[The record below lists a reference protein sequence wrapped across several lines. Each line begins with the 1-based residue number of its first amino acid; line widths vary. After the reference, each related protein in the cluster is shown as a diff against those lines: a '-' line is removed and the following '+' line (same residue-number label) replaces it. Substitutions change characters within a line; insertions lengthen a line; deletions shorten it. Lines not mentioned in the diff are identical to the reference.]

1 MSYQLNVCHPED
13 IKPSIITF
21 LANCSLIPIIGSG
34 FSCKVP
40 AKRGAV
46 PTGAEYKNYMYTT
59 LVESGKFSPE
69 EVDQLK
75 TMGFSSLCDYYE
87 DDDIIPS
94 SDRFNFLKNNFYSAK
109 FSDSD
114 VRRKFFEIEWP
125 YIYSLNIDDAIENS
139 SDYSTIILPNREFR
153 EELFNE
159 EKCLVKLHGDIQE
172 IVRYTKS
179 SKIFTS
185 KEYALSFEYNAW
197 ILNKLKNDYKHQN
210 ILFIGCSLDDETD
223 LKALTT
229 IPVSYQSKDN
239 LSRTLLFTIGTPG
252 IMQQSKYKQYGI
264 TDVVC
269 FDDFDSMYCFLS
281 DAWSEAQQIG
291 QKDLLEYSRL
301 TFCNIK
307 GSEKDVNQNYFFW
320 GKGLFDSKTR
330 TISYPY
336 HFISRDLSQQILAN
350 LSNNNVHI
358 IRGGHVSGK
367 SYLLADL
374 YKSIRDRSVYLF
386 DGRTRLSDAALNM
399 LLSEKACVALFDVG
413 SLNRDQFERILLDA
427 KKVHENRSNFIINV
441 NRNDGDTL
449 GIVKW
454 KLRQGIILPNDIVQ
468 YNLDSKL
475 SEDGI
480 AKEIPT
486 INALLPIVNLPPY
499 NSDRTMLDQLIYA
512 ETQMNIKGRYT
523 RHHIVIRNHKQLALL
538 IIFAIKEKMFSSEV
552 INFSLEEELVD
563 ALKKYSPFIEKTESL
578 DYEKDAVDM
587 SSVKY
592 VLNSKYWLQRELGE
606 YARDNRNTQIIA
618 DAYKY
623 IIQKVLESA
632 GSDEFK
638 QRRLC
643 RNYILFDVM
652 NDIFLNKHKG
662 NLKLIVH
669 IYTNL
674 HESLARD
681 FNFLHQK
688 AKCYLNYAY
697 ILSNADEKLEYLEE
711 ARELAAVAASMAED
725 RFERFKNDNLL
736 ISLSHI
742 QYTIAT
748 ILSEMCG
755 MQEYSDANALETT
768 IDAIENALNSPYN
781 VDDYVRDKR
790 SKASHG
796 IISFFKA
803 ATTINS
809 AGISEE
815 HQHKFKV
822 LLNKQFC

>member
-1 MSYQLNVCHPED
+1 MSYQINICRPEE
-13 IKPSIITF
+13 IKSAIVTF
-21 LANCSLIPIIGSG
+21 LANNSLIPIIGSG

-40 AKRGAV
+40 AKRGVV
-46 PTGAEYKNYMYTT
+46 PTGSEYKDYMYNA
-59 LVESGKFSPE
+59 LVESGKFTPAE
-69 EVDQLK
+69 ITQLSNL
-75 TMGFSSLCDYYE
+75 GFSSLCDYYE
-87 DDDIIPS
+87 DDDIIPP
-94 SDRFNFLKNNFYSAK
+94 SDRLSFLKSNFYKAT

-114 VRRKFFEIEWP
+114 VRRKLFEIEWP

-172 IVRYTKS
+172 IVRYTKGA
-179 SKIFTS
+179 KIFTS
-185 KEYALSFEYNAW
+185 KEYALSFEKNAW

-229 IPVSYQSKDN
+229 IPVNYQSKDN
-239 LSRTLLFTIGTPG
+239 LSKTILFTTGTPG
-252 IMQQSKYKQYGI
+252 RLQQSKYKLYGI
-264 TDVVC
+264 TDVAC
-269 FDDFDSMYCFLS
+269 FDDFDSMYCFLA
-281 DAWSEAQQIG
+281 DAWNEAQQIG
-291 QKDLLEYSRL
+291 QKDLLDYSRL
-301 TFCNIK
+301 KLWNIN
-307 GSEKDVNQNYFFW
+307 GAEKDVNQNYFFW
-320 GKGLFDSKTR
+320 GKGLFDSKAR

-336 HFISRDLSQQILAN
+336 YFVSRDLSQQILRN
-350 LSNNNVHI
+350 LSKSNVHI

-374 YKSIRDRSVYLF
+374 YKLIRDRNVYFF
-386 DGRTRLSDAALNM
+386 DGRTRLSDTALNM
-399 LLSEKACVALFDVG
+399 LISEKDCVALFDVG
-413 SLNRDQFERILLDA
+413 SLNRDQFEEILLNA
-427 KKVHENRSNFIINV
+427 KVIHENGSNFVINV

-454 KLRQGIILPNDIVQ
+454 KLRQRIILPEDIVQ

-475 SEDGI
+475 SDGG
-480 AKEIPT
+480 ETHEVST

-499 NSDRTMLDQLIYA
+499 SADRTMLDQLIYA
-512 ETQMNIKGRYT
+512 ETQMNMKGRYT
-523 RHHIVIRNHKQLALL
+523 RRHIVIRNYKQLALL
-538 IIFAIKEKMFSSEV
+538 IILAIKEKMFSSEV
-552 INFSLEEELVD
+552 ISFSLEEELAD

-606 YARDNRNTQIIA
+606 YARNDRNSQA
-618 DAYKY
+618 VAEAYKY

-632 GSDEFK
+632 GADEFK

-669 IYTNL
+669 IYTSL
-674 HESLARD
+674 HGSLARD

-688 AKCYLNYAY
+688 SKCYLNYAY
-697 ILSNADEKLEYLEE
+697 ILSRNDEKLEYLEE

-748 ILSEMCG
+748 IVSEMCN
-755 MQEYSDANALETT
+755 MQGYSNVDDLESA
-768 IDAIENALNSPYN
+768 INAIELALNSPYN
-781 VDDYVRDKR
+781 SDDYMRDKR
-790 SKASHG
+790 KKASHG

-803 ATTINS
+803 ATTIKS
-809 AGISEE
+809 TGISVVHQQKLEE
-815 HQHKFKV
+815 
-822 LLNKQFC
+822 LLSKQFY